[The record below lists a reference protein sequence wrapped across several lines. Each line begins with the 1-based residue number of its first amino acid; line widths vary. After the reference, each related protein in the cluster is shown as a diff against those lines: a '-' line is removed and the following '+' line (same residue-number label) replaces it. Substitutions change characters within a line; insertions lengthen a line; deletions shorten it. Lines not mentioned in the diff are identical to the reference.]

1 MTPWLV
7 LAVFVLIFLVLSVAR
22 RRSGFLPASRPA
34 PFAMTGVEGSRKL
47 GKKTRAALDAATTML
62 R

>member
-1 MTPWLV
+1 MTWVLV
-7 LAVFVLIFLVLSVAR
+7 AVVVILFLVL
-22 RRSGFLPASRPA
+22 GFAGWRGEFIPWHPASPSA
-34 PFAMTGVEGSRKL
+34 TGVEGARRL